1 MRKDHSEE
9 LNVIYWE
16 REIDVFHDQTPIT
29 ADGNHGFRTGPRS
42 LDTGGEDWGLNR
54 AWGVSGE
61 DGEEVGWLKE
71 DDWTIV
77 MMSVVR

>member
-1 MRKDHSEE
+1 MD
-9 LNVIYWE
+9 LGQ
-16 REIDVFHDQTPIT
+16 D
-29 ADGNHGFRTGPRS
+29 PRS

-54 AWGVSGE
+54 AWGVSGG
-61 DGEEVGWLKE
+61 DGEEVGWLKEGGRE